1 MRIADIKERRLQ
13 RKGKTREQM
22 ITEGKKLTGKLTAWE
37 IAKIFNFKQRRK
49 KYTWDGKEVRE

>member
-37 IAKIFNFKQRRK
+37 IAKIFNFKQRRSRNFG
-49 KYTWDGKEVRE
+49 W